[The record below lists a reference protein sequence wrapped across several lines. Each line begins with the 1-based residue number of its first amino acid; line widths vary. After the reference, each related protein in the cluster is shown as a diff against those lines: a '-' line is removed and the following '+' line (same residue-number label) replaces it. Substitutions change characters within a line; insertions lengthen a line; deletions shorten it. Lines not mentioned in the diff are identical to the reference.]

1 MQYSSRLFRVEDGQV
16 ITVFAKTNASSTFEL
31 KLANANYIDDI
42 SDVHLNFSLIFG
54 ANGEI
59 ERNFDSS
66 GLICDNIL
74 TGSVEPFVKGDDL
87 KIDIIVF
94 KSLFFVLVD
103 GKPYCVFP
111 TERPLN
117 EIQKLVIVGDFQSI
131 SGVNQKLILPTPAPN
146 ANRVWQGIT
155 PENFKAGN
163 LIVITAVPK
172 SDSGNLAI
180 NFRETT
186 KTPILLQLSVVYD
199 SSTLN
204 LK

>member
-16 ITVFAKTNASSTFEL
+16 ITVFAKTSRASSFDL

-66 GLICDNIL
+66 GLICDNAL

-94 KSLFFVLVD
+94 RALFFVLVD
-103 GKPYCVFP
+103 GKPFCVFP
-111 TERPLN
+111 TQLPLN
-117 EIQKLVIVGDFQSI
+117 EIQKLVVVGDFDSI
-131 SGVNQKLILPTPAPN
+131 SGVNQKNILPTPEPSEHQ
-146 ANRVWQGIT
+146 VWQGMT
-155 PENFKAGN
+155 PDNFKTGN
-163 LIVITAVPK
+163 LIVITAIPRNE
-172 SDSGNLAI
+172 SGNLAI

-186 KTPILLQLSVVYD
+186 KTPILLQLSVVYGG
-199 SSTLN
+199 SN
-204 LK
+204 LDLK

>member
-16 ITVFAKTNASSTFEL
+16 ISIFAKTSDSTTFDL

-42 SDVHLNFSLIFG
+42 SDVHLNFSVVFG

-66 GLICDNIL
+66 GLICDNLL
-74 TGSVEPFVKGDDL
+74 TGTVEPFVKKDEL
-87 KIDIIVF
+87 KVDILVF

-103 GKPYCVFP
+103 AKPYCIFP
-111 TERPLN
+111 TDRPLN

-131 SGVNQKLILPTPAPN
+131 SGVNQTLILPTPSPSIN
-146 ANRVWQGIT
+146 HVWQGIT

-163 LIVITAVPK
+163 LIVITAIPR
-172 SDSGNLAI
+172 SERGNLAI

-186 KTPILLQLSVVYD
+186 KTPILLQLSIVYD
-199 SSTLN
+199 AEN
-204 LK
+204 LSLK

>member
-16 ITVFAKTNASSTFEL
+16 ITVFAKTSSASTFEL

-42 SDVHLNFSLIFG
+42 SDVHLNFSLVFG
-54 ANGEI
+54 ANGEV

-66 GLICDNIL
+66 ELICDNLL
-74 TGSVEPFVKGDDL
+74 TSSVEPFVKGDDL

-94 KSLFFVLVD
+94 NSLFFILVD

-111 TERPLN
+111 ANKPLN
-117 EIQKLVIVGDFQSI
+117 EIQKLVVAGDFESI

-146 ANRVWQGIT
+146 ANRIWQGVT

-163 LIVITAVPK
+163 LIVITAVPRNE
-172 SDSGNLAI
+172 SGNLAI
-180 NFRETT
+180 NFREKTT
-186 KTPILLQLSVVYD
+186 TPILMQLSVVYD
-199 SSTLN
+199 PSTLN